1 MMRSSRARVEAEFVV
16 VGGGSSGAAVAGRLA
31 EAGRDVVLL
40 EAGPDY
46 GALHGGQWPTELV
59 DARQLALTHDWRYGS
74 GRWTFERARVIGGCS
89 AHNGAI
95 AAVGHRLDYDEWGL
109 PAWTAEE
116 VAASFAIVLDRM
128 RVRAY
133 TRDQAVPFHAHCL
146 DVAEAMGLT
155 IASDLC
161 DLDAGESFGLET
173 VNVVGTTRWNT
184 AFAYLDP
191 VRDRSNLRIVDAVL
205 VDRFEPSDGA
215 VVVHGM
221 RQGAPLTVAAAT
233 LVLSAGVYGTPAILE
248 RSGVGDPAVLR
259 PLSVQVVAPL
269 PGVGANLH
277 DHPMFHADRAVGP
290 LLQGWLDEATAS
302 EFLPEE
308 QTLGKFSSS
317 MADGRY
323 DTHLFPVIASNQTS
337 LLRGRATV
345 EVTCLNPASR
355 GSSHIRSPDP
365 AAAPAIDHRYLADDE
380 GHDLAV
386 LRDGL
391 VNANRM
397 LDQPLLARLLG
408 GPVTDGSSDEAIRAQ
423 VMHYYHPVGTCRM
436 GLDGDTLAVCDAR
449 GRVRGIDGVVVADA
463 SLIPVIP
470 RANTNMPAVMI
481 GERIAGFLLGDS

>member
-1 MMRSSRARVEAEFVV
+1 
-16 VGGGSSGAAVAGRLA
+16 
-31 EAGRDVVLL
+31 
-40 EAGPDY
+40 
-46 GALHGGQWPTELV
+46 
-59 DARQLALTHDWRYGS
+59 
-74 GRWTFERARVIGGCS
+74 
-89 AHNGAI
+89 
-95 AAVGHRLDYDEWGL
+95 
-109 PAWTAEE
+109 
-116 VAASFAIVLDRM
+116 
-128 RVRAY
+128 
-133 TRDQAVPFHAHCL
+133 
-146 DVAEAMGLT
+146 
-155 IASDLC
+155 
-161 DLDAGESFGLET
+161 
-173 VNVVGTTRWNT
+173 
-184 AFAYLDP
+184 
-191 VRDRSNLRIVDAVL
+191 
-205 VDRFEPSDGA
+205 
-215 VVVHGM
+215 
-221 RQGAPLTVAAAT
+221 
-233 LVLSAGVYGTPAILE
+233 VYGTPAILE

-277 DHPMFHADRAVGP
+277 DHPMIHADRAVGP
-290 LLQGWLDEATAS
+290 LLQGWLDEAAAS
-302 EFLPEE
+302 GFLPEE

-408 GPVTDGSSDEAIRAQ
+408 GPVTDGSTDEAIRAQ

-481 GERIAGFLLGDS
+481 GERVAGFLLGDS